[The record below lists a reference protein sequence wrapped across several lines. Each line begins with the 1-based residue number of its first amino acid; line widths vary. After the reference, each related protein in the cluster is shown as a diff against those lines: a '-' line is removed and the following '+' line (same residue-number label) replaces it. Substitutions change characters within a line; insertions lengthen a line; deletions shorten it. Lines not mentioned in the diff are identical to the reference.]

1 MSHARCMIVG
11 LGLLA
16 ATAISLPAQMPG
28 MAPMPGMEQM
38 HADMMTMQA
47 WAPSALIARKDALS
61 LTADQV
67 TRLQALAD
75 EAKLAGDKAK
85 ADHDSH
91 HAMVVKM
98 FEQSAPDAAQVTQ
111 HTQAAMQ
118 AMTAG
123 CVAEMTAAAKAK
135 NVLTPEQ
142 RGRVQGRLEAMRE
155 MHKDGMPMPA
165 MGHEH

>member
-1 MSHARCMIVG
+1 MMSRFIRFFPIAALLVSAPVAAQHAD
-11 LGLLA
+11 
-16 ATAISLPAQMPG
+16 PG
-28 MAPMPGMEQM
+28 AGMSMPGMEQM

-47 WAPSALIARKDALS
+47 YAPSALLVRKDALS

-67 TRLQALAD
+67 IRLQALAD
-75 EAKLAGDKAK
+75 EAKQAGDKAK

-98 FEQSAPDAAQVTQ
+98 FEQSATDAAQVTQ
-111 HTQAAMQ
+111 HAQAAMQ

-142 RGRVQGRLEAMRE
+142 RGRVQGRLDAMQE
-155 MHKDGMPMPA
+155 MHKDGMPEMR
-165 MGHEH
+165 HEH